1 MTSPKYSRVFVDEII
16 KAKQLVHDLVPLL
29 DNLVAEVV
37 HGNADH
43 EIHQEQLYSESN
55 PAPYGSAV
63 GVTSRIRW
71 KESKD
76 EQDAYFSFEEVNM
89 ETRKTASG
97 VAFEDIFLCCT
108 LKEFILG
115 FPTEPFEL
123 V

>member
-1 MTSPKYSRVFVDEII
+1 MSAPKYSRVFVDEMI
-16 KAKQLVHDLVPLL
+16 KAKQLIHDLVPLL
-29 DNLVAEVV
+29 DGLVAEVV
-37 HGNADH
+37 HGNA
-43 EIHQEQLYSESN
+43 ENEAHQEQLYSFSN

-63 GVTSRIRW
+63 GVTARIRW

-76 EQDAYFSFEEVNM
+76 EKEVYFSFEEIDP
-89 ETRKTASG
+89 ETKFTPSG
-97 VAFEDIFLCCT
+97 VRAEKIFLCCT